1 MTGDD
6 FALTAGWG
14 HLGQGET
21 VMPGQGRVV
30 GRAYTLEERAAL
42 GEVVSTLGG
51 MTFDVYL
58 NNRATGAT
66 SPPRLDLQGRR
77 LPGPQEVA
85 VIPRASVLGRA
96 MTPEECS
103 ASRIQLGG

>member
-21 VMPGQGRVV
+21 VMPGQDRVV

-66 SPPRLDLQGRR
+66 SPPRFGATRSAAARSSRSGRHT
-77 LPGPQEVA
+77 
-85 VIPRASVLGRA
+85 ASKRPASWDGR
-96 MTPEECS
+96 
-103 ASRIQLGG
+103 